1 MRQRSD
7 LEDEN
12 AASYLPSV
20 NSCEF
25 FPPPHK
31 SYFNN
36 NIMFIP
42 KNEAAA
48 AETRE
53 ADQARREAYS
63 RIEAWVMDAIP
74 ANYRRGAIV
83 SVQEV
88 VCGDPNCSP
97 VDTAIAI
104 LFEG

>member
-1 MRQRSD
+1 MHQRINTCRSVSF
-7 LEDEN
+7 
-12 AASYLPSV
+12 SYIL
-20 NSCEF
+20 NI
-25 FPPPHK
+25 
-31 SYFNN
+31 YFDFMTFYF

-42 KNEAAA
+42 KNEAAV

-53 ADQARREAYS
+53 AEQARREAYS
-63 RIEAWVMDAIP
+63 RIEAWVLDAIP
-74 ANYRRGAIV
+74 ANYRRGAVV

-88 VCGDPNCSP
+88 VCGDPSCSP

>member
-12 AASYLPSV
+12 AAFPPSV
-20 NSCEF
+20 HSCEF

-31 SYFNN
+31 SYFN
-36 NIMFIP
+36 IMFIP
-42 KNEAAA
+42 KNEAAV

-53 ADQARREAYS
+53 AEQARREAYS

-74 ANYRRGAIV
+74 ANYRRGATV

>member
-1 MRQRSD
+1 
-7 LEDEN
+7 
-12 AASYLPSV
+12 
-20 NSCEF
+20 
-25 FPPPHK
+25 
-31 SYFNN
+31 
-36 NIMFIP
+36 MFIP

-53 ADQARREAYS
+53 AEQARREAYS

-74 ANYRRGAIV
+74 ASYRRGAIV